1 VLYSILSNLVFVTH
15 AAFIFFVVLGGLLV
29 LRWRWMVWF
38 HLPAAIWGMLIEF
51 TGWACP
57 LTALEIE
64 WLRKA
69 GKAGYS
75 GGFIE
80 HYIIPLVYPAGL
92 TDAGQMLLGFGV
104 VAVNVLVYALVW
116 RRWRRRGATQGG

>member
-1 VLYSILSNLVFVTH
+1 MLYLVLSNLVFFTH
-15 AAFIFFVVLGGLLV
+15 VAFILFVVLGGLLV
-29 LRWRWMVWF
+29 LRWWWMVWF
-38 HLPAAIWGMLIEF
+38 HLPAAIWGILIEF

-116 RRWRRRGATQGG
+116 RRRRRPGAMQGG